1 LRQEMT
7 VISKGFAVVVA
18 ALALSATACAQDA
31 VPPDADESRYSFYK
45 VDEGFIR
52 LDLQTG
58 QVSLCGRQP
67 VGWAC
72 TAMPEDRT
80 VLENEIARLQKEN
93 AQLKRAL
100 LSHDLPLPSGLAPE
114 TPPSGDQ
121 QTPPSG
127 DQHLTLRLPT
137 IEDIDRMVALAGHVW
152 HRLVEAISNAQN
164 QILHRG

>member
-1 LRQEMT
+1 MT
-7 VISKGFAVVVA
+7 VISKGLAIAVA
-18 ALALSATACAQDA
+18 TWALTATACAQDA
-31 VPPDADESRYSFYK
+31 VPPDADEAHYSFYK

-58 QVSLCGRQP
+58 QVSLCGRQS

-80 VLENEIARLQKEN
+80 VLESEIARLQKEN

-100 LSHDLPLPSGLAPE
+100 LSHDLPLPSGSAVEAP
-114 TPPSGDQ
+114 TPPG
-121 QTPPSG
+121 G

-137 IEDIDRMVALAGHVW
+137 IQDIDRVVTFAGQVW
-152 HRLVEAISNAQN
+152 NRLVEAISNAQN

>member
-1 LRQEMT
+1 MT
-7 VISKGFAVVVA
+7 VISKGFAIAVA
-18 ALALSATACAQDA
+18 ALALTATACAEDA
-31 VPPDADESRYSFYK
+31 VPPDADEARYSFYK

-58 QVSLCGRQP
+58 QVALCGRQS

-72 TAMPEDRT
+72 TAVPEDRT

-93 AQLKRAL
+93 AALKRAL
-100 LSHDLPLPSGLAPE
+100 LSHDLPLPSGSAPE
-114 TPPSGDQ
+114 
-121 QTPPSG
+121 TPPSG

-137 IEDIDRMVALAGHVW
+137 IEDIDRMVAFAGDVW
-152 HRLVEAISNAQN
+152 HRLVEAITNAQN

>member
-1 LRQEMT
+1 MI
-7 VISKGFAVVVA
+7 VISKGFAIAVA
-18 ALALSATACAQDA
+18 ALALTATACAEDA
-31 VPPDADESRYSFYK
+31 VPPDADEARYSFYK

-58 QVSLCGRQP
+58 QVALCGRQS

-72 TAMPEDRT
+72 TAVPEDRT

-93 AQLKRAL
+93 AALKRAL
-100 LSHDLPLPSGLAPE
+100 LSHDLPLPSGSAPE
-114 TPPSGDQ
+114 
-121 QTPPSG
+121 TPPSG

-137 IEDIDRMVALAGHVW
+137 IEDIDRMVAFAGDVW
-152 HRLVEAISNAQN
+152 HRLVEAITNAQN

>member
-1 LRQEMT
+1 LREEMT
-7 VISKGFAVVVA
+7 VISKGFAIAVA
-18 ALALSATACAQDA
+18 ALALTATACAEDA
-31 VPPDADESRYSFYK
+31 VPPDADQARYSFYK

-58 QVSLCGRQP
+58 QVSLCGRQT

-72 TAMPEDRT
+72 VAMADDRT

-93 AQLKRAL
+93 AQLKQSL
-100 LSHDLPLPSGLAPE
+100 LSHDLPLPSG
-114 TPPSGDQ
+114 TPPE
-121 QTPPSG
+121 TPPSG

-137 IEDIDRMVALAGHVW
+137 IDDIDRMVAFAGLVW
-152 HRLVEAISNAQN
+152 HRLVEAIGNAQN

>member
-7 VISKGFAVVVA
+7 VISKGFAIAVA
-18 ALALSATACAQDA
+18 ALALTATACAEDA
-31 VPPDADESRYSFYK
+31 VPPDADEARYSFYK

-58 QVSLCGRQP
+58 QVALCGRQS

-72 TAMPEDRT
+72 TAVPEDRT

-93 AQLKRAL
+93 AALKRAL
-100 LSHDLPLPSGLAPE
+100 LSHDLPLPSGSAPE
-114 TPPSGDQ
+114 
-121 QTPPSG
+121 TPPSG

-137 IEDIDRMVALAGHVW
+137 IEDIDRMVAFAGHVW
-152 HRLVEAISNAQN
+152 QRLVEAIANVQN
-164 QILHRG
+164 QVLHRG

>member
-1 LRQEMT
+1 M
-7 VISKGFAVVVA
+7 ISKGFAIAIA
-18 ALALSATACAQDA
+18 ALALTATACAEDG
-31 VPPDADESRYSFYK
+31 VPPDADEARYSFYK

-58 QVSLCGRQP
+58 QVSLCGRQS

-100 LSHDLPLPSGLAPE
+100 LSHDLPLPSGSAPE
-114 TPPSGDQ
+114 TP
-121 QTPPSG
+121 TPPGG

-137 IEDIDRMVALAGHVW
+137 IEDIDRVVTFAGQMW
-152 HRLVEAISNAQN
+152 NRLVEAISNAQN
-164 QILHRG
+164 QILHKG

>member
-1 LRQEMT
+1 M
-7 VISKGFAVVVA
+7 ISKGFAIAIA
-18 ALALSATACAQDA
+18 ALALTATACAEDA
-31 VPPDADESRYSFYK
+31 VPPDADEARYSFYK

-58 QVSLCGRQP
+58 QVSLCGRQS

-100 LSHDLPLPSGLAPE
+100 LSHDLPLPSGSTPE
-114 TPPSGDQ
+114 TP
-121 QTPPSG
+121 TPPGG

-137 IEDIDRMVALAGHVW
+137 IEDIDRVVAFAGQVW
-152 HRLVEAISNAQN
+152 NRLVEAISNAQN
-164 QILHRG
+164 QILHKG

>member
-1 LRQEMT
+1 M
-7 VISKGFAVVVA
+7 ISKGFAIVVA
-18 ALALSATACAQDA
+18 ALALTATACAEDA
-31 VPPDADESRYSFYK
+31 VPPDADEARYSFYK

-58 QVSLCGRQP
+58 QVALCGRQS

-72 TAMPEDRT
+72 TAVPEDRT

-93 AQLKRAL
+93 AALKRAL
-100 LSHDLPLPSGLAPE
+100 LSHDLPLPSGSAPE
-114 TPPSGDQ
+114 
-121 QTPPSG
+121 TPPSG

-137 IEDIDRMVALAGHVW
+137 IEDIDRMVAFAGDVW
-152 HRLVEAISNAQN
+152 HRLVEAITNAQN

>member
-1 LRQEMT
+1 MRQEMT
-7 VISKGFAVVVA
+7 VISKGFAIAVA
-18 ALALSATACAQDA
+18 ALALTATACAEDA
-31 VPPDADESRYSFYK
+31 VPPDADEARYSFYK

-58 QVSLCGRQP
+58 QVALCGRQS

-72 TAMPEDRT
+72 TAVPEDRT

-93 AQLKRAL
+93 AALKRAL
-100 LSHDLPLPSGLAPE
+100 LSHDLPLPSGSAPE
-114 TPPSGDQ
+114 
-121 QTPPSG
+121 TPPSG

-137 IEDIDRMVALAGHVW
+137 IEDIDRMVAFAGDVW
-152 HRLVEAISNAQN
+152 HRLVEAITNAKN